1 LEELFGMKVYLQTF
15 VKVVP
20 DWRESPQKV
29 RELDW
34 HFQLEGLS
42 EGQWDGADPTA
53 TTEPPYDGLQPE
65 DGDSDGEDE
74 AVPPKPEE

>member
-20 DWRESPQKV
+20 DWRENPMKV

-34 HFQLEGLS
+34 HFQLEGLTQ
-42 EGQWDGADPTA
+42 GQWDGADPA
-53 TTEPPYDGLQPE
+53 VTTEFPVDSAPIENGEYEPE
-65 DGDSDGEDE
+65 DDAEE
-74 AVPPKPEE
+74 RKPEK